1 MNGKDRSLMHDLL
14 FKEVF
19 ANKHNRKQL
28 VHLLEIF
35 LECKL
40 GDNVDEL
47 KVTYESPL
55 VKERNNQKSIRGD
68 VMVEYKD
75 TTINIECYKNFDQNS
90 VNKSG
95 YYVMRIHANKL
106 EVGDGYHKL
115 GKTVQINF
123 VENCSLDLE
132 DTLVSDFH
140 IACDWKPS
148 VKLFPEDFCIKIV
161 QVDKAKKLGY
171 TKDEVERWLR
181 FIAARNYE
189 ERKIVAE
196 GDELLMELNE
206 WIKKYVRGD
215 KAEELNKWDLEI
227 ATNKGYQDGLD
238 EGRVLGLE
246 EGQAMGHAAG
256 VMEAKLELAKSL
268 LNSNLTIEEISKHT
282 GLSMEEIE
290 KLKK

>member
-40 GDNVDEL
+40 SYDIDEL

-123 VENCSLDLE
+123 VENCSLDLG

-181 FIAARNYE
+181 FIAAKNYE

-206 WIKKYVRGD
+206 WVKKYVRGD

-238 EGRVLGLE
+238 EGRL
-246 EGQAMGHAAG
+246 
-256 VMEAKLELAKSL
+256 EAKLELAKSL
-268 LNSNLTIEEISKHT
+268 LTSNLTIEKISKHT